1 MYPELLQALGHAEAA
16 PPRAAFVCVCDSQAT
31 DADFVLLHFL
41 SQYVRAQWRV
51 CLASHRRTL
60 LHWAMIA
67 KKFVRC
73 LCRFIFPTFA
83 RRKPMFDPRC
93 FPSCP
98 RAQNINLAALE
109 RSGQLCFVDGL
120 GMVID
125 EACSAQPVNPW
136 RAFESRV
143 HAAFAAPPPSSAASS
158 DAIASSSAAL
168 PSQPPQP
175 PWRGNVLIWDG
186 VTEMLMH
193 HGVDAPREAHAHA
206 LACVQRLVAFMTA
219 DGAGSLVALA
229 HRDAGDLDAPL
240 LALLRR
246 RAALCIDVLPLE
258 TGASRSVSGQLRM
271 AARYSADDVGGDLR
285 ALAPRHY
292 KLTESA
298 LRVFMP
304 GAINMS

>member
-1 MYPELLQALGHAEAA
+1 
-16 PPRAAFVCVCDSQAT
+16 V
-31 DADFVLLHFL
+31 
-41 SQYVRAQWRV
+41 
-51 CLASHRRTL
+51 
-60 LHWAMIA
+60 
-67 KKFVRC
+67 
-73 LCRFIFPTFA
+73 
-83 RRKPMFDPRC
+83 
-93 FPSCP
+93 
-98 RAQNINLAALE
+98 QNINLAALE

-120 GMVID
+120 DMVID
-125 EACSAQPVNPW
+125 EACSTEPVNPW

-143 HAAFAAPPPSSAASS
+143 HAAFAAPPSSSAASS

-206 LACVQRLVAFMTA
+206 LACVQRLVAHLTA

-229 HRDAGDLDAPL
+229 HRDALGDLDAPL
-240 LALLRR
+240 LGLLCR

-271 AARYSADDVGGDLR
+271 AARDDDDEGGDLR